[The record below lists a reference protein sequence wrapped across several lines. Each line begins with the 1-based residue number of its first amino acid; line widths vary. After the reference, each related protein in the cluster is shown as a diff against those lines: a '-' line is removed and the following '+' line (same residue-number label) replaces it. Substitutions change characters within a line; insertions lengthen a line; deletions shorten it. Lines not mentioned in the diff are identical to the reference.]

1 MIVWGHSWYWTE
13 NLRLYGEAGWAFHV
27 DGGSEPWEFQF
38 GIDYSRAGPTGFR
51 PVPFFAVNAHLR
63 QEVDFGGNLTVQTGY
78 LWRGATGHLFR
89 MGLQYFTGKS
99 DQFEF
104 YDQDEDKV
112 GLGIW
117 YDY

>member
-1 MIVWGHSWYWTE
+1 M
-13 NLRLYGEAGWAFHV
+13 
-27 DGGSEPWEFQF
+27 
-38 GIDYSRAGPTGFR
+38 
-51 PVPFFAVNAHLR
+51 PFFAVNAHLR
-63 QEVDFGGNLTVQTGY
+63 QEVAFGGNLTVQTGY

-89 MGLQYFTGKS
+89 LGLQYFTGKS

-104 YDQDEDKV
+104 FDQYEDKL